1 MTDPPGDTR
10 RTTLSPRPKGR
21 GCAFNHDVVKATPR
35 AAQAESVK
43 KRFNVDSPTFTPASL
58 AANGNQNK
66 PKSTGISPKFAN
78 AAPFK
83 PKGAGIGSRPAST
96 APSATP
102 LAKGYNPNAPEWTAL
117 EAQEF
122 LPSSYNNGATSPIDT
137 MSSRDGEAIGSSC
150 ETPLD
155 VPTDDPFV
163 IIVNHA
169 VSKYFGDA
177 PLHVEPSPSV
187 QLPSSPTSH
196 QYPKPVK
203 SFDRTKLLLASRS
216 TLDASAAPFTPE
228 RLSPHLQSEAG
239 NRRSTTYPLTKE
251 SLVGGSISNKDTEPY
266 RKGSFQADQNGDTP
280 STIFDH
286 YTPTPSHHGTSQ
298 AQINPYSQDGATMG
312 TNTYFPGSNN
322 YPQQLQH
329 HLYAA
334 LPPHR
339 ELSQPN
345 QRTARDFFIP
355 ENLRQT
361 LARKSEASRMTIPN
375 STLPPTIAH
384 YHSLVPLVNN
394 SQKTN
399 TLFGYQ
405 NHAYRAESNIDGR
418 LYCLRRLQ
426 GYRVNEVASEH
437 AIRNI
442 QQNWKRVRN
451 GSVVSV
457 HLAFTNSSFGD
468 SSLIVVTDFH
478 PLSET
483 LAQRHFTSSQRYAN
497 RYSTSHVPEETLWG
511 YIVQIA
517 SGLKSIHSAG
527 LAARVIDATK
537 ILLTDEGR
545 IRLNACGIL
554 DVVQADAHQALADLQ
569 RLDLY
574 LFGKVIL
581 ALGSNNASQHNQAKA
596 METFSKCYSPHLR
609 QVTSWLLG
617 CISPQAND
625 GIDNFLIQITS
636 QMASTFDS
644 ALHQDDAIMSTL
656 ARELENSRMVRLNI
670 KISMVLERPEY
681 RDDPHWAAHGA
692 RECIRLFRDYVFHQV
707 DAQGRPSIDLGH
719 IIGCLNRLDVGSEEK
734 VMLTSRDEETVI
746 VVSYK
751 EIKAALEGAYLDLYR
766 RSRQPD
772 YQQ

>member
-1 MTDPPGDTR
+1 MDIVVTKSKVRRSNDT
-10 RTTLSPRPKGR
+10 L
-21 GCAFNHDVVKATPR
+21 
-35 AAQAESVK
+35 AAEVDSFVK
-43 KRFNVDSPTFTPASL
+43 KRFNVDSPSFTPASL
-58 AANGNQNK
+58 AVNGNQNK

-83 PKGAGIGSRPAST
+83 PKGAGFGSRPAST

-122 LPSSYNNGATSPIDT
+122 LPSSYNNGTTSK
-137 MSSRDGEAIGSSC
+137 IGSSC
-150 ETPLD
+150 EMPLD
-155 VPTDDPFV
+155 VLTDDPFV
-163 IIVNHA
+163 TIVDHA
-169 VSKYFGDA
+169 VSKYFGNA

-196 QYPKPVK
+196 QHPKPVK
-203 SFDRTKLLLASRS
+203 SFDRTKLFRASSS

-228 RLSPHLQSEAG
+228 RLSPHLQSEVG
-239 NRRSTTYPLTKE
+239 NRRSSTYPLTKE
-251 SLVGGSISNKDTEPY
+251 SFIGEPPLNENIELY
-266 RKGSFQADQNGDTP
+266 RKGSFQADQNGDSQ

-286 YTPTPSHHGTSQ
+286 YTPTPSHQATSQ
-298 AQINPYSQDGATMG
+298 AQINPYSHDGATMG
-312 TNTYFPGSNN
+312 TNTYFPGGTN

-345 QRTARDFFIP
+345 QRTARDFFIH

-361 LARKSEASRMTIPN
+361 LTRKSEASRMTIP
-375 STLPPTIAH
+375 S
-384 YHSLVPLVNN
+384 
-394 SQKTN
+394 
-399 TLFGYQ
+399 
-405 NHAYRAESNIDGR
+405 
-418 LYCLRRLQ
+418 
-426 GYRVNEVASEH
+426 YRVNEAASEH

-483 LAQRHFTSSQRYAN
+483 LAQKHFTSLQRYAN
-497 RYSTSHVPEETLWG
+497 RYSTSHVPEETIWG

-517 SGLKSIHSAG
+517 SALKSIHSAG
-527 LAARVIDATK
+527 LAARVVDASK

-545 IRLNACGIL
+545 IRLNGCGIL
-554 DVVQADAHQALADLQ
+554 DIIQADAHQALADLQ

-574 LFGKVIL
+574 LFGKLIL
-581 ALGSNNASQHNQAKA
+581 ALGSNNASQHNQTKA
-596 METFSKCYSPHLR
+596 METFSKCYSPHMR

-617 CISPQAND
+617 CVSPQANE
-625 GIDNFLIQITS
+625 GIDSFLVQITS

-644 ALHQDDAIMSTL
+644 ALHHDDTVMSAL

-719 IIGCLNRLDVGSEEK
+719 IIGCLNRLDAGSEEK

-746 VVSYK
+746 VLSYK
-751 EIKAALEGAYLDLYR
+751 EIKTALEGAYLDLYR